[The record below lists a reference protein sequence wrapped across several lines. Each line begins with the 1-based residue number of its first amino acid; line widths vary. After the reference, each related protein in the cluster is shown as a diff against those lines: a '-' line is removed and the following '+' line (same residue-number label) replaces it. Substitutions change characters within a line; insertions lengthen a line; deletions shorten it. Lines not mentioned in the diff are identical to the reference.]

1 LSVYIRKSLAV
12 GPIRFGVTTRH
23 GGTLPAADLERG
35 FSTGPNGE
43 YRRLGKGSMFF
54 ADSRGLGKGV
64 LAPPKPEDRS
74 LLEALRPEDAKG
86 WGQIALMG
94 FGFFLMLIGFLV
106 MARLGPQGLIEILIG
121 IAIIA
126 TPIATTWKKLQVL
139 RAAAAKERA
148 EIEAIEA
155 RNRAMV
161 GELATA
167 IDLLKTSHDAATLA
181 EIRRAREGKDVPY
194 EAFAPLAK
202 TAVLQVG
209 FRLLGDYQTVGPFSI
224 ARQMDEISNA
234 VGLSGE
240 DKHAVKLYLY
250 QTVLWHLLAD
260 DRLTDAR
267 EQLLHQLRD
276 ALGLE
281 PQELERDEAA
291 VAEFR
296 RLRGV
301 DTQNLPAYDCDL
313 PLQFQEICYHKTSGS
328 VMKQKHETVKNES
341 GVKRREERWEEERPC
356 EVFVTNKRLQVES
369 KKPVQVSL
377 PKLYDLEIDYDA
389 NVLGIRTGDDPKKP
403 LSLSLPDP
411 IYTAAV
417 VNIAAGLAADP
428 TRL

>member
-1 LSVYIRKSLAV
+1 LSVYIRKSLAL

-23 GGTLPAADLERG
+23 GGTLPPADLERG

-54 ADSRGLGKGV
+54 ADSRGLGKGIF
-64 LAPPKPEDRS
+64 APPKPEDRS

-86 WGQIALMG
+86 WGRIALMVLG
-94 FGFFLMLIGFLV
+94 LFLVLIGLLV
-106 MARLGPQGLIEILIG
+106 TIRLGKQGLIEIVLG
-121 IAIIA
+121 LGIIA
-126 TPIATTWKKLQVL
+126 TPVVTTWKKLQVL

-167 IDLLKTSHDAATLA
+167 IALLETSHDDATLA
-181 EIRRAREGKDVPY
+181 EIRRVRSGKDVPY
-194 EAFAPLAK
+194 EAFSPLAK
-202 TAVLQVG
+202 TAVLRVG
-209 FRLLGDYQTVGPFSI
+209 FQLLTGATPAGPAPLAQTMDRISDTVGLTP
-224 ARQMDEISNA
+224 
-234 VGLSGE
+234 E

-267 EQLLHQLRD
+267 EERLHELRA
-276 ALGLE
+276 ALALQ

-301 DTQNLPAYDCDL
+301 DTQNLPQYDCDL
-313 PLQFQEICYHKTSGS
+313 PLQFQELCYHKTSGS
-328 VMKQKHETVKNES
+328 AMKQKFETVKS
-341 GVKRREERWEEERPC
+341 AAGLKRREERWEQERPC
-356 EVFVTNKRLQVES
+356 DVFVTNKRLQLES
-369 KKPVQVSL
+369 KKPAQVPL
-377 PKLYDLEIDYDA
+377 PRIYDVEVDYDA
-389 NVLGIRTGDDPKKP
+389 NVVGVTTGLDPKKP
-403 LSLSLPDP
+403 FYLSLPDP

-417 VNIAAGLAADP
+417 LDIASALAADP